1 MIISEDVIGLL
12 IITLILLAM
21 LIPLAFLSGKK
32 KLCRDATSGLRSALT
47 VVQAGMVLAIIFG
60 VFEMGYSSIVYYNSL
75 ANGYDDVRIDFL
87 RYAETVLV
95 SLYWIVVLVTEFLNR
110 KKEKLRL
117 KIVYP
122 VAVVA
127 LALICAGL
135 AALVNANNNYY
146 FDYTLYA
153 LIGVV
158 IIGILH
164 MTNMLLN
171 FRSMWQRKVI
181 TVVNGAVFAIM
192 VALVIMVIR
201 IGTAQTGTAIDTEFL
216 LSISTIVIFFL
227 LPSIICIG
235 TVIAEHIKED

>member
-1 MIISEDVIGLL
+1 MIGLL
-12 IITLILLAM
+12 VITLILLVM

-32 KLCRDATSGLRSALT
+32 MLCRDATSGLRSALT
-47 VVQAGMVLAIIFG
+47 VAQAGMVLAIIFG

-75 ANGYDDVRIDFL
+75 ANVYDDVRIDFL

-110 KKEKLRL
+110 KKEKLPL

>member
-1 MIISEDVIGLL
+1 
-12 IITLILLAM
+12 M

-47 VVQAGMVLAIIFG
+47 VAQAGMVLAIIFG

-122 VAVVA
+122 VAVIA

-201 IGTAQTGTAIDTEFL
+201 IGTAQTGTAINTEFL

>member
-1 MIISEDVIGLL
+1 MFIL
-12 IITLILLAM
+12 TLILLVM
-21 LIPLAFLSGKK
+21 LIPLAILSGKK
-32 KLCRDATSGLRSALT
+32 MLCRDATSGLRSALT
-47 VVQAGMVLAIIFG
+47 VAQAGMVLAIIFG
-60 VFEMGYSSIVYYNSL
+60 VFEMGYSSIVYYSSL

>member
-1 MIISEDVIGLL
+1 
-12 IITLILLAM
+12 M

-32 KLCRDATSGLRSALT
+32 MLCRDATSGLRSALT
-47 VVQAGMVLAIIFG
+47 VAQAGMVLAIIFG

-122 VAVVA
+122 VAVIA

-201 IGTAQTGTAIDTEFL
+201 IGTAQTGTAINTEFL

>member
-1 MIISEDVIGLL
+1 ML
-12 IITLILLAM
+12 IITLILLVM

-32 KLCRDATSGLRSALT
+32 MLCRDATSGLRSALT
-47 VVQAGMVLAIIFG
+47 VAQAGMVLAIIFG

-87 RYAETVLV
+87 RYAETVIV

-122 VAVVA
+122 VAVVV

>member
-1 MIISEDVIGLL
+1 MFIL
-12 IITLILLAM
+12 TLILLVM
-21 LIPLAFLSGKK
+21 LIPLAILSGKK
-32 KLCRDATSGLRSALT
+32 MLCRDATSGLRSALT
-47 VVQAGMVLAIIFG
+47 VAQAGMVLLIILG
-60 VFEMGYSSIVYYNSL
+60 VFEIGYSTVLYYSAL
-75 ANGYDDVRIDFL
+75 PNGYDDVRVDFL

-110 KKEKLRL
+110 KKEGLRL

-122 VAVVA
+122 VAVVT

-135 AALVNANNNYY
+135 AALVFANNNYY

-201 IGTAQTGTAIDTEFL
+201 IGTAETGNSIDSGFL
-216 LSISTIVIFFL
+216 LSISTAVIFFL
-227 LPSIICIG
+227 MPSIICIG

>member
-1 MIISEDVIGLL
+1 ML
-12 IITLILLAM
+12 IITLILLVM

-32 KLCRDATSGLRSALT
+32 MLSRNATSGLRSALT
-47 VVQAGMVLAIIFG
+47 VAQAGMVLAIIFG
-60 VFEMGYSSIVYYNSL
+60 VFEMGYSSIVYYSSL

-122 VAVVA
+122 VAVVV

>member
-1 MIISEDVIGLL
+1 ML

>member
-32 KLCRDATSGLRSALT
+32 MLCRDATSGLRSALT
-47 VVQAGMVLAIIFG
+47 VAQAGMVLAIIFG

-122 VAVVA
+122 VAVVV

>member
-1 MIISEDVIGLL
+1 ML
-12 IITLILLAM
+12 IITLILLVM

-32 KLCRDATSGLRSALT
+32 MLCRDATSGLRSALT
-47 VVQAGMVLAIIFG
+47 VAQAGMILLIIFG

-87 RYAETVLV
+87 RYAETIIV

-122 VAVVA
+122 VAVVV

>member
-1 MIISEDVIGLL
+1 ML

-47 VVQAGMVLAIIFG
+47 VAQAGMVLAIIFG

-122 VAVVA
+122 VAVIA

>member
-1 MIISEDVIGLL
+1 ML

-32 KLCRDATSGLRSALT
+32 KLCRDATSRLRSALT

-122 VAVVA
+122 VAVIA

>member
-47 VVQAGMVLAIIFG
+47 VAQAGMVLAIIFG

-87 RYAETVLV
+87 RYAETVIV

-235 TVIAEHIKED
+235 TVIAEHIKKD

>member
-1 MIISEDVIGLL
+1 ML

-87 RYAETVLV
+87 RYAETVIV

-235 TVIAEHIKED
+235 TVIAEHIKKD

>member
-1 MIISEDVIGLL
+1 ML

-32 KLCRDATSGLRSALT
+32 MLCRDATSRLRSALT

>member
-1 MIISEDVIGLL
+1 ML
-12 IITLILLAM
+12 IITLILLVM

-32 KLCRDATSGLRSALT
+32 MLCRDATSGLRSALT
-47 VVQAGMVLAIIFG
+47 VAQAGMVLAIIFG

-110 KKEKLRL
+110 KKEKLPL

-164 MTNMLLN
+164 VTNMLLN

-227 LPSIICIG
+227 MPSIICIG

>member
-1 MIISEDVIGLL
+1 
-12 IITLILLAM
+12 
-21 LIPLAFLSGKK
+21 
-32 KLCRDATSGLRSALT
+32 
-47 VVQAGMVLAIIFG
+47 
-60 VFEMGYSSIVYYNSL
+60 
-75 ANGYDDVRIDFL
+75 
-87 RYAETVLV
+87 
-95 SLYWIVVLVTEFLNR
+95 
-110 KKEKLRL
+110 
-117 KIVYP
+117 
-122 VAVVA
+122 
-127 LALICAGL
+127 
-135 AALVNANNNYY
+135 
-146 FDYTLYA
+146 
-153 LIGVV
+153 
-158 IIGILH
+158 

>member
-1 MIISEDVIGLL
+1 ML

-122 VAVVA
+122 VAVIA

>member
-1 MIISEDVIGLL
+1 ML
-12 IITLILLAM
+12 IITLILLVM

-47 VVQAGMVLAIIFG
+47 VAQAGMVLAIIFG

-122 VAVVA
+122 VAVIA

>member
-1 MIISEDVIGLL
+1 ML
-12 IITLILLAM
+12 IITLILLVM

-32 KLCRDATSGLRSALT
+32 MLCRDATSGLRSALT
-47 VVQAGMVLAIIFG
+47 VAQAGMVLAIIFG

-122 VAVVA
+122 VAVVV

-227 LPSIICIG
+227 MPSIICIG

>member
-1 MIISEDVIGLL
+1 
-12 IITLILLAM
+12 M

-32 KLCRDATSGLRSALT
+32 MLCRDATSGLRSALT
-47 VVQAGMVLAIIFG
+47 VAQAGMVLAIIFG

-122 VAVVA
+122 VAVVV

>member
-1 MIISEDVIGLL
+1 ML

-47 VVQAGMVLAIIFG
+47 VAQAGMVLAIIFG

-122 VAVVA
+122 VAVIA

-146 FDYTLYA
+146 FNYTLYA

-201 IGTAQTGTAIDTEFL
+201 IGTAQTGTAINTEFL

>member
-1 MIISEDVIGLL
+1 MF

-21 LIPLAFLSGKK
+21 LIPLAFLSGKRM
-32 KLCRDATSGLRSALT
+32 LCRDTTSGLRSALT
-47 VVQAGMVLAIIFG
+47 VAQAGMVLAIIFG
-60 VFEMGYSSIVYYNSL
+60 VFESGYNAIVYYNSL

-87 RYAETVLV
+87 RYAETVIV

-122 VAVVA
+122 VAVIS

-135 AALVNANNNYY
+135 AALVNANNSYY

-153 LIGVV
+153 LIGLVV
-158 IIGILH
+158 IGILH

-192 VALVIMVIR
+192 VALVILVIR
-201 IGTAQTGTAIDTEFL
+201 IGTDQTGTAIDTESL

>member
-1 MIISEDVIGLL
+1 
-12 IITLILLAM
+12 M

-122 VAVVA
+122 VAVIA